1 MKNTFKLGRT
11 NNQSGVL
18 STSSEYKKFCLK
30 YIELLLLCKD
40 LQNEHNILEYICK
53 EIMKE

>member
-18 STSSEYKKFCLK
+18 STFSEYKKFCLK
-30 YIELLLLCKD
+30 YIELLLLCKE
-40 LQNEHNILEYICK
+40 LENEHNMLEYICK